1 MASRND
7 ITGDS
12 LISKVNSD
20 SFRDNFD
27 RIFRSKKKESD
38 NDGRSNTQDIHAGIL
53 QQDAAL
59 EADEANRTSEGS
71 GVLVEDLICAQC
83 NCITDD
89 LYYGFCKRCFTK

>member
-7 ITGDS
+7 ITGDA

-38 NDGRSNTQDIHAGIL
+38 DGQRNSQDTTTGTV

-59 EADEANRTSEGS
+59 EADEDYRASKGACCVVEG
-71 GVLVEDLICAQC
+71 LNCTQC
-83 NCITDD
+83 NCTTDC
-89 LYYGFCKRCFTK
+89 LKQGLCKRCFTK